1 MISSNFFHGRQFE
14 IHILMAKSKTIYYC
28 QNCGTQS
35 ATWLGKCNNC
45 GEWNTFVEEIIQHS
59 SQKNKNEGATL
70 QSSPQLISDISD
82 VPVSRMDSGIK
93 ELNRVLGGGIV
104 GGSLVL
110 LGGDPGIGKSTLMLQ
125 LALAL
130 SDVKVLYVSGEESS
144 IQIKLRASRLSQKN
158 DLCYIVNETNTQAI
172 FSHIESTKPQ
182 LVIIDSIQ
190 TLQTSY
196 IESSAGTVSQIR
208 ETAAELQ
215 RFAKQT
221 NTPVFLIGHIT
232 KDGMLA
238 GPKVLEHIVDVVLQF
253 EGDRN
258 HGYRLVRATKNR
270 FGSID
275 EIGIF
280 EMMQSGLREVDNP
293 SEILISHRD
302 EDTTG
307 VAIAATIEGLRPL
320 LIEVQALV
328 TPSVYGSP
336 QRSSTGFDLR
346 RLGMLLAVLEKK
358 CGYKFGVKDVFF
370 NIAGG
375 IRTEDPA
382 VDLAIVASILSSGL
396 DIAISTKDCFAGE
409 ISLSGEIRPVSRIE
423 QRISEAQKLGY
434 KRIFIASN
442 NSKLDQNNLIKVVRV
457 NKIEDLFRALF
468 T

>member
-1 MISSNFFHGRQFE
+1 
-14 IHILMAKSKTIYYC
+14 MAKSKIIFYC

-35 ATWLGKCNNC
+35 ATWLGRCKNC
-45 GEWNTFVEEIIQHS
+45 GQWNTFVEEIV
-59 SQKNKNEGATL
+59 
-70 QSSPQLISDISD
+70 QSSSTKSKDVFAMQSVPQLISEITDEPMSRIS
-82 VPVSRMDSGIK
+82 SAIG
-93 ELNRVLGGGIV
+93 ELDRVLGGGIV

-125 LALAL
+125 LALAMPNT
-130 SDVKVLYVSGEESS
+130 KVLYVSGEESS
-144 IQIKLRASRLSQKN
+144 MQIKLRASRLNQQN
-158 DLCYIVNETNTQAI
+158 DCCYIVNETNTQAI
-172 FSHIESTKPQ
+172 FTHIDTIKPD

-190 TLQTSY
+190 TLQTSL

-221 NTPVFLIGHIT
+221 ATPIFLIGHIT
-232 KDGMLA
+232 KDGLLA

-270 FGSID
+270 FGSIS

-280 EMMQSGLREVDNP
+280 EMLQSGLREVANP

-302 EDTTG
+302 EDTAG
-307 VAIAATIEGLRPL
+307 VAVAVTVEGLRPM
-320 LIEVQALV
+320 LIEIQSLV
-328 TPSVYGSP
+328 TPAIYGSP
-336 QRSSTGFDLR
+336 QRSATGFDLR

-358 CGYKFGVKDVFF
+358 CGHKFGIKDVFF
-370 NIAGG
+370 NVAGG

-382 VDLAIVASILSSGL
+382 VDLAIVASLLSSSL
-396 DIAISTKDCFAGE
+396 DIPIGSKDCFSGE
-409 ISLSGEIRPVSRIE
+409 ISLSGEVRPVSRVE

-434 KRIFIASN
+434 KRIFISSN
-442 NSKLDQNNLIKVVRV
+442 NLKQTQHFDIKIIQISKV
-457 NKIEDLFRALF
+457 EELFRSMLQNK
-468 T
+468 